1 MRWIEHQKPLL
12 PFTGW
17 GQNRYHRALMFGALP
32 QLIEVERFA
41 VKRKRIE
48 GAFAVA
54 SLDRLMQMV
63 AGPDGE
69 VGFALEFFRD
79 EQGQSRISGTIQG
92 SVMLTCQRCLQP
104 VRHELVACVELMAL
118 VDESALSQ
126 LPGDVEPLLTGGQPV
141 RLADLVEDEAL
152 LALPIVASH
161 PQCSPP
167 SHDKS
172 GDEDGNPFAALKRK
186 E

>member
-1 MRWIEHQKPLL
+1 
-12 PFTGW
+12 
-17 GQNRYHRALMFGALP
+17 
-32 QLIEVERFA
+32 
-41 VKRKRIE
+41 
-48 GAFAVA
+48 
-54 SLDRLMQMV
+54 
-63 AGPDGE
+63 
-69 VGFALEFFRD
+69 
-79 EQGQSRISGTIQG
+79 
-92 SVMLTCQRCLQP
+92 MLTCQRCLQP
-104 VRHELVACVELMAL
+104 VRHELAARVELMAL

-161 PQCSPP
+161 PGCLPP

-172 GDEDGNPFAALKRK
+172 RDEDGHPFAVLRRK